1 MKLIKHRY
9 HVLYTT
15 NNGITE
21 PYEMLDSDR
30 FGTGVPLKACKGE
43 IYSKARLE
51 GYKNLRW
58 RVEWDY

>member
-1 MKLIKHRY
+1 MKLAKHRY

-21 PYEMLDSDR
+21 PYVRMDSDR
-30 FGTGVPLKACKGE
+30 FGTGVPLKARKDE
-43 IYSKARLE
+43 IYSKASLE